1 LVESEFSYPI
11 SFNGKTRTNVSMPID
26 ITEADAK
33 ALVLANADVQKQ
45 LEGKELKKFIFVKG
59 RIVNIVC

>member
-1 LVESEFSYPI
+1 
-11 SFNGKTRTNVSMPID
+11 MPVD
-26 ITEADAK
+26 IAEADAK
-33 ALVLANADVQKQ
+33 AIVLANADVQKQ